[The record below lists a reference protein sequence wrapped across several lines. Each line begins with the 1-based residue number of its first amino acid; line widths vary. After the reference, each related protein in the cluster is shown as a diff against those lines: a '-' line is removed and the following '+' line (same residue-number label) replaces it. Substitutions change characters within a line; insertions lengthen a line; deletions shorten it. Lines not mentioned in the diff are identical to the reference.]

1 MISPPLT
8 AFLPPPAPVT
18 FKASPD
24 RADACG
30 NTPLMWA
37 CEANAEGVAEL
48 LLNARACPRRVN
60 MAGDAA
66 LNIALKHAQAKEYRA
81 TGTPLVG
88 LLTRHTAM
96 TAPALLQRRVELRG
110 LSGRPELNGCRGVAV
125 SFDPKTGRY
134 GVQLDGKGREK
145 VALRPATLRA
155 LGEEEEE
162 EDLAAATMALPVS
175 SLGVSVGEGEP
186 LAAFG
191 DDSGRELDDGVNDE
205 IVIRAGR
212 DALQRLMRGD
222 DDDDGSGGGG
232 GGAGGG
238 AGGGSGGGGGGD
250 GVGDGSDSNPAKDVN
265 TAAGAATAAA
275 VASAAEPMAL
285 TSAGG
290 KPIAEAVVRFQAEV
304 DALETAWKA
313 AASSVDAACA
323 DAPGGMERSP
333 APAGARTDST
343 HADSPDGAMAAR
355 AGGVRSGSPGGR
367 VSVVSQKQREE
378 VLDLLRSIPS
388 TRGGG
393 ANSGIGI
400 SGGSGG
406 GGSVVVGGGS
416 GSGSGLPRVPRVVA
430 HVDEW
435 IQRANSIVIEQQMQM
450 HAVSAHAQRAAAACL
465 AEGSRLAHDLLQK
478 QVRLPPNFPVVPP

>member
-1 MISPPLT
+1 MARELHSYDELDKRDAHGRT
-8 AFLPPPAPVT
+8 LLMCMCEHGSDSMV
-18 FKASPD
+18 KGLLHHK
-24 RADACG
+24 ADATSRDYSGVDALSRAAKRPEATDIVGALLQCHAQPDAADG
-30 NTPLMWA
+30 AGQTPLMLA
-37 CEANAEGVAEL
+37 CEAGAVRTAEL
-48 LLNARACPRRVN
+48 LLRARACPTRCN
-60 MAGDAA
+60 SAGKNA
-66 LNIALKHAQAKEYRA
+66 LALSAQHSKVHELVCKWA
-81 TGTPLVG
+81 TGESITPPPPPPPAAPPPPPPA
-88 LLTRHTAM
+88 TPPPTAPPAAAGAS
-96 TAPALLQRRVELRG
+96 TSPTSSPASLAQTFASPSASAPALLQRRVELRG

-333 APAGARTDST
+333 APA
-343 HADSPDGAMAAR
+343 
-355 AGGVRSGSPGGR
+355 
-367 VSVVSQKQREE
+367 
-378 VLDLLRSIPS
+378 
-388 TRGGG
+388 
-393 ANSGIGI
+393 
-400 SGGSGG
+400 
-406 GGSVVVGGGS
+406 
-416 GSGSGLPRVPRVVA
+416 
-430 HVDEW
+430 
-435 IQRANSIVIEQQMQM
+435 
-450 HAVSAHAQRAAAACL
+450 
-465 AEGSRLAHDLLQK
+465 
-478 QVRLPPNFPVVPP
+478 